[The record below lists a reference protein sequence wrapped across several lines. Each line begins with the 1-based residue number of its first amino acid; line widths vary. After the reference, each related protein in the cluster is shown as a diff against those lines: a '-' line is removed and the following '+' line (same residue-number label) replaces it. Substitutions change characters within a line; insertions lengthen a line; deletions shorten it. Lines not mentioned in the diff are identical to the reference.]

1 MLLGPAGAVSCDSQV
16 LMMAFSSVERT
27 FVEGLMIH
35 STLALF
41 FFFKSRSACTHQVHF
56 LGQDQSIVAQRAE
69 MTVAKYS

>member
-41 FFFKSRSACTHQVHF
+41 FFFSS
-56 LGQDQSIVAQRAE
+56 QDQLAHTKS
-69 MTVAKYS
+69 TF